1 MIQQSLSSM
10 WTMEHTQ
17 AWAFDSMK
25 VKELPKEW
33 MNLPALAI
41 QVHLEIE
48 AIETDSD
55 VVASL
60 MKECLLSWEKAMW
73 VEIKRVEEDGMLV
86 GHLVDENEEILH
98 NALY

>member
-60 MKECLLSWEKAMW
+60 MKECLLSWEKAM
-73 VEIKRVEEDGMLV
+73 
-86 GHLVDENEEILH
+86 
-98 NALY
+98 